1 MIELRIDPEFRDKIP
16 PMPEE
21 DFQGLRED
29 ILRDGYVRDPL
40 VVWEEENILLDGH
53 HRWRVIQENQELLGD
68 KFTVDYKSFP
78 DRYACIA
85 WICANQL
92 HKHNMNEF
100 QRMKLLQEEHDAR
113 QKTHGGDR
121 GTLRD
126 SFGHFTA
133 SGENDHLPSE
143 VEQNALNF
151 CKENRMK
158 TRAEIAIEHNI
169 SPEKVR
175 AAVEVGRGIDRAAEV
190 DPDFKKEVLSGELKA
205 SKKDV
210 ANIRKLKDDEEVKSA
225 IEEIRNPKPKTI
237 SNPNLPKKERSKKS
251 EEDREIEDRVSKIL
265 EMQKDNTR
273 DASVTI
279 DDLLRMV
286 EADGEDYVSS
296 LRNTLV
302 VRSTLL
308 VGENRE
314 KVANVISEII
324 EKISK
329 VKELLE

>member
-40 VVWEEENILLDGH
+40 VVWKEENILLDGH
-53 HRWRVIQENQELLGD
+53 HRWKVIQENQELLGD

-78 DRYACIA
+78 DRYACIV
-85 WICANQL
+85 WIWANQL
-92 HKHNMNEF
+92 HKHNMTEM
-100 QRMKLLQEEHDAR
+100 QRDKLLQEEHDAR
-113 QKTHGGDR
+113 QKTSGGQI
-121 GTLRD
+121 GNQNAKKQ
-126 SFGHFTA
+126 G
-133 SGENDHLPSE
+133 GQNDHFVSE
-143 VEQNALNF
+143 AEQNALEFAKN
-151 CKENRMK
+151 NRMK
-158 TRAEIAIEHNI
+158 TRYEIAVEHNI

-175 AAVEVGRGIDRAAEV
+175 HAVEVGRGIERAAEV
-190 DPDFKKEVLSGELKA
+190 DPDFKKEILSGELKA

-225 IEEIRNPKPKTI
+225 LEEIRNPKPKTI

-279 DDLLRMV
+279 DDLLKMV